1 MNGMINATAV
11 KGIVDKAL
19 AEYAERTG
27 SEAAG
32 EGYRNLMEGIGRIIE
47 NAANADINTVAY
59 DVVDRD
65 MQGSNVGTVH
75 KIADIKD
82 VRTITLCGLREAKNA
97 VEYAIGCVLRDRAN
111 DALKALEAYN
121 THGDGY
127 HKPGYRQYVSAINH
141 RHVLNDLQAAADAIP
156 F

>member
-1 MNGMINATAV
+1 MINANAV

-32 EGYRNLMEGIGRIIE
+32 AGYRNLMEGIGRVIE

-59 DVVDRD
+59 DVVDRN
-65 MQGSNVGTVH
+65 MVGTNVGGLHT
-75 KIADIKD
+75 IQCIKD
-82 VRTITLCGLREAKNA
+82 VRTITLSGLKEAKDA

-111 DALKALEAYN
+111 DALKALDTYN
-121 THGDGY
+121 KNGRGY
-127 HKPGYRQYVSAINH
+127 DRPGYRQYVSAINH
-141 RHVLNDLQAAADAIP
+141 RDVLNDLQDAANMCP